1 MMARLWIAFLALVAG
16 LALPGAEGALAID
29 AVNWG
34 MGLQEAATPVAEEM
48 GRFHDIL
55 LIVCIVIVAFV
66 LALLIIVIVRFR
78 EKRNPVPSRTVH
90 NTLIEV
96 IWTALPVAI
105 LVGIAFPSFDLLY
118 LTNDS
123 QDADMNVKV
132 YGSTWNWT
140 YEYPDHGN
148 FSFTANMIP
157 PDELKPGEPRN
168 LATDNLAVVPSGT
181 KIRFVVTSNDTLH
194 AFAMP
199 AWGVKIDAVPGR
211 LNETWAEIPAKY
223 ENRIFYGQCSEL
235 CGIGHAFM
243 PIAIKVVSPA
253 EFEQWV
259 AEAKAQYGTNEAVP
273 APAPVSVAAGQ

>member
-1 MMARLWIAFLALVAG
+1 MMTRLWIAVLALVAG
-16 LALPGAEGALAID
+16 LGLPGAQSALAID

-34 MGLQEAATPVAEEM
+34 LGLQEAATPVAEDM
-48 GRFHDIL
+48 HRFHDLLLYIIIAIVIFVLGL
-55 LIVCIVIVAFV
+55 LIYVM
-66 LALLIIVIVRFR
+66 VRFR

-96 IWTALPVAI
+96 IWTAVPVAI
-105 LVGIAFPSFDLLY
+105 LVAIAFPSFDLLY
-118 LTNDS
+118 LTHDS
-123 QDADMNVKV
+123 RDAQMNVKI
-132 YGSTWNWT
+132 YGNTWNWT

-157 PDELKPGEPRN
+157 AEDLKPGEPRN
-168 LATDNLAVVPSGT
+168 LATDALAVIPSGT
-181 KIRFVVTSNDTLH
+181 KIRFIVTSNDTLH

-223 ENRIFYGQCSEL
+223 ENHIFYGQCSEL
-235 CGIGHAFM
+235 CGVGHAFM
-243 PIAIKVVSPA
+243 PLAIKVVSPA

-259 AEAKAQYGTNEAVP
+259 AEAKAQYGSNEPVS

>member
-1 MMARLWIAFLALVAG
+1 MTRLWIAVLALVAG
-16 LALPGAEGALAID
+16 LGLPGAQSALAID

-34 MGLQEAATPVAEEM
+34 LGLQEAATPVAEDM
-48 GRFHDIL
+48 HRFHDLLLYIIIAIVIFVLGL
-55 LIVCIVIVAFV
+55 LIYVM
-66 LALLIIVIVRFR
+66 VRFR

-96 IWTALPVAI
+96 IWTAVPVAI
-105 LVGIAFPSFDLLY
+105 LVAIAFPSFDLLY
-118 LTNDS
+118 LTHDS
-123 QDADMNVKV
+123 RDAQMNVKI
-132 YGSTWNWT
+132 YGNTWNWT

-157 PDELKPGEPRN
+157 AEDLKPGEPRN
-168 LATDNLAVVPSGT
+168 LATDALAVIPSGT
-181 KIRFVVTSNDTLH
+181 KIRFIVTSNDTLH

-223 ENRIFYGQCSEL
+223 ENHIFYGQCSEL
-235 CGIGHAFM
+235 CGVGHAFM
-243 PIAIKVVSPA
+243 PLAIKVVSPA

-259 AEAKAQYGTNEAVP
+259 AEAKAQYGSNEPVS

>member
-1 MMARLWIAFLALVAG
+1 MARLWIAILALVGG
-16 LALPGAEGALAID
+16 LALPGAESARAID

-34 MGLQEAATPVAEEM
+34 VYLQEAASPVAEEM
-48 GRFHDIL
+48 HHFHAIL
-55 LIVCIVIVAFV
+55 VILCFVIVAFV
-66 LALLIIVIVRFR
+66 LALLVFVMVRFR

-118 LTNDS
+118 LTHDS
-123 QDADMNVKV
+123 QNADMDVKI
-132 YGSTWNWT
+132 YGNTWNWT

-148 FSFTANMIP
+148 FSFTANMIQAA
-157 PDELKPGEPRN
+157 DLKEGEPRN
-168 LATDNLAVVPSGT
+168 LATDNLAYIPSGT
-181 KIRFVVTSNDTLH
+181 KVRFIVTSNDTLH

-211 LNETWAEIPAKY
+211 LNETWTEVPAKY
-223 ENRIFYGQCSEL
+223 EGHIFYGQCSEL
-235 CGIGHAFM
+235 CGVNHAFM

-253 EFEQWV
+253 DFEKWA
-259 AEAKAQYGTNEAVP
+259 AEAKAEFGSNEAVP
-273 APAPVSVAAGQ
+273 APAPLSVAAGQ